1 VDIRQLES
9 FLSVVDSPTMSRA
22 AESLHLST
30 GAVSLQMRSLSSE
43 LKVQLFVRSGRK
55 LVPTPAGQR
64 LAEHARSIV
73 LGVKQI
79 REEFGD
85 DPLSDTRPFHLATG
99 ATALIYRLGKP
110 LKLLRKRFPHI
121 DLHVTVLAT
130 EEIIAGVKD
139 RQFDLGLISL
149 PISDKSLRIVPLF
162 NEELLV
168 VRPSATRV
176 KGHHI
181 GTISGDELQ
190 GAPLLLYPRQSNM
203 RNLIDRFLDELGLH
217 GRVIMEA
224 SDTEAIKG
232 LVEAGFGYSIL
243 PEYALKQS
251 SKFFHTARIAG
262 RRLIRRQALAMPVTS
277 HPRSLTQSVE
287 LFLQSMFHDS
297 ESAA

>member
-1 VDIRQLES
+1 MDIRQLES
-9 FLSVVDSPTMSRA
+9 FLSVIDSPTMSRA
-22 AESLHLST
+22 AETLHLST
-30 GAVSLQMRSLSSE
+30 GAVSLQLRSLSSE

-55 LVPTPAGQR
+55 LVPTPAAQR
-64 LAEHARSIV
+64 LADHARSIV

-85 DPLSDTRPFHLATG
+85 DPESDTRPFHLATG
-99 ATALIYRLGKP
+99 ATTLIYRLRKP
-110 LKLLRKRFPHI
+110 LKMLRKRYPHI

-130 EEIIAGVKD
+130 EEIIAGLKD

-149 PISDKSLRIVPLF
+149 PVSDKSLRILPLF

-168 VRPSATRV
+168 VRPAAARV
-176 KGHHI
+176 RGHHI
-181 GTISGDELQ
+181 GTISAKELQ
-190 GAPLLLYPRQSNM
+190 GAPWLLYPKQSNM
-203 RNLIDRFLDELGLH
+203 RNLIDRYLDELGLH

-251 SKFFHTARIAG
+251 SKFFHAARIPG
-262 RRLIRRQALAMPVTS
+262 RRLVRRQALAMPVTAQ
-277 HPRSLTQSVE
+277 PRALTECVA
-287 LFLQSMFHDS
+287 LFLTSLFTETQR
-297 ESAA
+297 A